1 MAAKRAKGKTL
12 SDFSQYMVILS
23 VILVF
28 LIFTVLNHN
37 FVSAYS
43 LQNIMIEVSPL
54 ILLAC
59 GLSFI
64 IFTGGIDLGSGS
76 MVSATCVISGLYV
89 SRFGNWIIPIM
100 LLIGMILGLLNGVI
114 VTKLKIPSFIVTLCT
129 QNFWDYI
136 ALTLCPNGSV
146 AIDLSFRK
154 QISWMTE
161 KVAGIPVIF
170 LIAIAS
176 VMVLYIFQQYTSS
189 GRAIFAVGANIRSAR
204 LAGVNTDLAQI
215 MAFVV
220 SGACSSLAGALY
232 AYKQKSAVPTIGSS
246 LTLSAIAA
254 IALGGTSMAGGRGS
268 VLRTALGVVTIT
280 AITSGL
286 NMMGVDPLWKDII
299 IGLILIGAVYLNSD
313 TKGRDIIVK

>member
-129 QNFWDYI
+129 
-136 ALTLCPNGSV
+136 
-146 AIDLSFRK
+146 
-154 QISWMTE
+154 
-161 KVAGIPVIF
+161 
-170 LIAIAS
+170 
-176 VMVLYIFQQYTSS
+176 
-189 GRAIFAVGANIRSAR
+189 
-204 LAGVNTDLAQI
+204 
-215 MAFVV
+215 
-220 SGACSSLAGALY
+220 
-232 AYKQKSAVPTIGSS
+232 
-246 LTLSAIAA
+246 
-254 IALGGTSMAGGRGS
+254 
-268 VLRTALGVVTIT
+268 
-280 AITSGL
+280 
-286 NMMGVDPLWKDII
+286 
-299 IGLILIGAVYLNSD
+299 
-313 TKGRDIIVK
+313 

>member
-1 MAAKRAKGKTL
+1 MTQKKKFSL
-12 SDFSQYMVILS
+12 SDYSQYMVVVS

-28 LIFTVLNHN
+28 LIFTLLNPK
-37 FVSAYS
+37 FISAYS
-43 LQNIMIEVSPL
+43 LQNMMVEVSPL

-64 IFTGGIDLGSGS
+64 IYTGGIDLGSGA

-89 SRFGNWIIPIM
+89 TQFGNGIIPVM
-100 LLIGMILGLLNGVI
+100 LVIGAVLGLLNGVI

-129 QNFWDYI
+129 QNLWAFI

-146 AIDLSFRK
+146 AIDLQLRK
-154 QISWMTE
+154 TLKWMTA
-161 KVAGIPVIF
+161 KVAGIPIIFFFALAAVI
-170 LIAIAS
+170 
-176 VMVLYIFQQYTSS
+176 VLFIFQQYTSS
-189 GRAIFAVGANIRSAR
+189 GRAIFAVGANIRAAR
-204 LAGVNTDLAQI
+204 LAGVDTDRAQI

-220 SGACSSLAGALY
+220 SGGCSALSGALY
-232 AYKQKSAVPTIGSS
+232 AYKQLSAVPTIGDA
-246 LTLSAIAA
+246 LTLSAIAS

-268 VLRTALGVVTIT
+268 VLRTAVGVVTIT

-299 IGLILIGAVYLNSD
+299 IGIILIGAVYLNSD
-313 TKGRDIIVK
+313 TKGRDIIIK